1 MPVYEYQC
9 LNSTCG
15 RPFELNQRFS
25 DPIATECIHC
35 HGPVRKLFSRPAIVF
50 KGSGWY
56 VTDSRKP
63 EADGESAGASP
74 KPDTAA
80 PSPKESVGSEGAVA
94 PSTPPAAAPTP
105 SDT

>member
-9 LNSTCG
+9 LNSACG

-63 EADGESAGASP
+63 EAGGENTATSP
-74 KPDTAA
+74 KTETAA
-80 PSPKESVGSEGAVA
+80 PSAKDSSGAESSGTSAAPPAPA
-94 PSTPPAAAPTP
+94 PSP
-105 SDT
+105 SEK